1 MDRKPYYSQDG
12 QTIYLGSS
20 LEILPELIGCGADLV
35 LTDPPYNVGKDFGPL
50 TNDSMTP
57 GQYRKWNKQW
67 FTLSRQ
73 VCKAHIIFPGI
84 TNWSMW
90 SQIHNITATGCWD
103 KMGGGGRC
111 ALGID
116 DWEPYVF
123 FHKGDRGFLGGH
135 SVVHCRVGIH
145 TQVEGHPT
153 PKPVE
158 LFKKLIHKANAKCVL
173 DPFLGSG
180 TTLRAC
186 KDLRIQGIGIEINEA
201 YCELAA
207 RRLQQG
213 VLEFEE
219 RDLTPAK
226 CVGHNGLGQWQ
237 CCARAGEYNG
247 FDSGPLVFVCP
258 EDCSCH
264 D

>member
-1 MDRKPYYSQDG
+1 VLKPYYEKDG
-12 QTIYLGSS
+12 QAIYLGDCR
-20 LEILPELIGCGADLV
+20 EILPLFIGTPIDLV
-35 LTDPPYNVGKDFGPL
+35 LTDPPYNVGKDFGLL
-50 TNDSMTP
+50 TDD
-57 GQYRKWNKQW
+57 RKPPAEYQAWLAEW
-67 FTLSRQ
+67 FSLSRR
-73 VCKAHIIFPGI
+73 VCMAHIIFPGM
-84 TNWSMW
+84 N
-90 SQIHNITATGCWD
+90 NICFWRAISNVTAMGCWD

-116 DWEPYVF
+116 DWEPYLF

-135 SVVHCRVGIH
+135 SVIHCRVGIN
-145 TQVEGHPT
+145 TQVQGHPT

-158 LFKKLIHKANAKCVL
+158 LFKKVIHKAKAKFVL

-186 KDLRIQGIGIEINEA
+186 KDLQVKGIGIEINEA

-207 RRLQQG
+207 NRLQQG

-258 EDCSCH
+258 EGCSCH

>member
-1 MDRKPYYSQDG
+1 MLKPYYEKDG
-12 QTIYLGSS
+12 QTIYCGDCR
-20 LEILPELIGCGADLV
+20 EILPELVGSSVDLV
-35 LTDPPYNVGKDFGPL
+35 LTDPPYNVGKDYGP
-50 TNDSMTP
+50 TTDD
-57 GQYRKWNKQW
+57 NKPPAVYTAWLKSW
-67 FTLSRQ
+67 FDLSRQ
-73 VCKAHIIFPGI
+73 VCRPHIIFPGI
-84 TNWSMW
+84 NGICSWRAFS
-90 SQIHNITATGCWD
+90 NPTAMGCWD

-116 DWEPYVF
+116 DWEPYLF
-123 FHKGDRGFLGGH
+123 YHKGDKGFLGGH
-135 SVVHCRVGIH
+135 SVVHCRVGIN
-145 TQVEGHPT
+145 TAIQGHPT

-158 LFKKLIHKANAKCVL
+158 LFKKIIHKAKAKFVL

-186 KDLRIQGIGIEINEA
+186 KDLQIRGIGIEINEA